1 MNLRRRI
8 ERGVGALFVLATL
21 SSSVGFILLDPVLD
35 DSDLLAGVAAEE
47 TQVMLG
53 AFLLLVNS
61 IAVVI
66 IAVLLYPILKDHNAQ
81 LARLYPPSR
90 IVESVVLV
98 IGVVGVLSLV
108 TLSEGYVPTD
118 PDAAAFGASAE
129 SLLAVYDWGAL
140 LGILL
145 FFGLAGLILNAVL
158 FQSGLIPRWLAAWG
172 LIGAALLLVEGAFES
187 FGTDGLE
194 ALSIPIAVQEM
205 VFAGWLIVRGFA
217 STVTSDT
224 AASERPEPH

>member
-1 MNLRRRI
+1 MNRRSI
-8 ERGVGALFVLATL
+8 ERAVGALFVLATL

-35 DSDLLAGVAAEE
+35 DSDLLAGVAADE

-61 IAVVI
+61 IAVVV

-81 LARLYPPSR
+81 LARLYPPAR

-108 TLSEGYVPTD
+108 TLSEDYLPTD
-118 PDAAAFGASAE
+118 PDAAALRASAD

-158 FQSGLIPRWLAAWG
+158 YQSRLIPRWLAAWG
-172 LIGAALLLVEGAFES
+172 LIGAALLLIEGAFES

-194 ALSIPIAVQEM
+194 LLSIPIAVQEM
-205 VFAGWLIVRGFA
+205 VFAGWLILRGFA
-217 STVTSDT
+217 PTVTSDSAAPERLT
-224 AASERPEPH
+224 AH